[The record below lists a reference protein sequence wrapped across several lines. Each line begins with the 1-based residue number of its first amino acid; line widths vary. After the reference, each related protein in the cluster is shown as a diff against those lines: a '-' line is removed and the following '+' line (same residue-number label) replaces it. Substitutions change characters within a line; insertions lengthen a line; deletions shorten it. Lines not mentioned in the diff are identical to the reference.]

1 MASVKKR
8 LSFSKPHQKSLKC
21 TVYLDILA
29 VTCPGVLLSKKSDI
43 YLSVC
48 LMGQYR
54 KTPCLPPVF
63 PLRFHHKMVFIKTF
77 SGVVD
82 PADVADLLEADTT
95 SFELIQLV
103 PPEGEILAKME
114 ESNRDFLYPGPRLSF
129 REGAAEREIL
139 MKRSPSFPG
148 ISPKVEFATTSV
160 IEESD
165 GRDSPAT
172 SHPPTSHLSPVRPS
186 KQSSAKKSSSSK
198 PQCQSPSS
206 VHLSR
211 IDHGNLVSS
220 KDEKERLN
228 VEATI
233 TNSAQSS
240 TSRRSPPSSPS
251 GHSPQ
256 KNKTRRKNTALRVSV
271 DSGYQ
276 QPTVSSRTRALS
288 PYTHRKMCQLSEDA
302 RQRLSHLQLG
312 PHHFRKETES
322 QPPFLVSRCSS
333 VSGMGNPS
341 SSPQDCSMHRRTLS
355 FSADHTDSSLLESY
369 RPRTARADLS
379 PGTVFRNE
387 ARNRN
392 PVKATASAQSTL
404 TVLKSRSPPILDQS
418 LRERLQRSQPSPSYR
433 EQIHS
438 RVQRI
443 LQTHRASLDSYVSPD
458 L

>member
-1 MASVKKR
+1 
-8 LSFSKPHQKSLKC
+8 
-21 TVYLDILA
+21 
-29 VTCPGVLLSKKSDI
+29 
-43 YLSVC
+43 
-48 LMGQYR
+48 MGQYR

-172 SHPPTSHLSPVRPS
+172 SHVS
-186 KQSSAKKSSSSK
+186 
-198 PQCQSPSS
+198 CQSPSS